1 MISIRDFNGF
11 WRGLQATCFVSISG
25 EDSTE
30 ALTHRPGNHKMQVTL
45 HYKCSQ
51 IKWSLN
57 GPYLT
62 SDGETMPRN
71 PLLILTF
78 IVLFF
83 VSISCSSTE
92 VGANNTSVDSS
103 SGTVAAT
110 LPTTETTVFSEG
122 EAVIETA
129 TEVPNGENLNLTE
142 TPADASSSY
151 PGPTPNSPATPSPA
165 VPLEAY
171 DTANSYPS
179 PSSSAGTEGET
190 EIFIPIAEAA
200 DITPSLQ
207 PTSLPQPTVMP
218 SPVPTIDFGAV
229 RTELEA
235 QGQEIGFVKMGFH
248 VTLPEDREVLDE
260 WMTRLDAAGVPFFLK
275 TVDNAEPLFKAQ
287 ELMRESGVPHVL
299 VYRSTGSVPHYE
311 LAPEAAAQHHWQTQ
325 RDLFPPELDP
335 NLVWIE
341 TLNEPDR
348 TQSEW
353 LAKFALETAR
363 LAMADGYRWAAFG
376 WASGE
381 PEPEHWRG
389 PTMQEFLRLAG
400 ENPDKLAIALHE
412 YSYTKDD
419 IAHEY
424 PYKVGR
430 FQSLFQIMD
439 ELGIPRPTVLITEWG
454 WEHADIPD
462 VDQAIKDLKWASK
475 LYAAYPE
482 VKGAAIWNVGIGCCF
497 GDISEQ
503 VQEIIAPV
511 TDLALQ
517 KYYAVPA
524 EQQPINPA
532 QFEP

>member
-1 MISIRDFNGF
+1 
-11 WRGLQATCFVSISG
+11 
-25 EDSTE
+25 
-30 ALTHRPGNHKMQVTL
+30 
-45 HYKCSQ
+45 
-51 IKWSLN
+51 
-57 GPYLT
+57 
-62 SDGETMPRN
+62 MPRN
-71 PLLILTF
+71 PFVIITF
-78 IVLFF
+78 TALMF
-83 VSISCSSTE
+83 VFNACTSQGEGPDQPALQESPAA
-92 VGANNTSVDSS
+92 VANGSATL
-103 SGTVAAT
+103 AAT
-110 LPTTETTVFSEG
+110 AAELTSPAVEPG
-122 EAVIETA
+122 EISDDQKSVEATPIEAISTA
-129 TEVPNGENLNLTE
+129 TAEESL
-142 TPADASSSY
+142 SSY
-151 PGPTPNSPATPSPA
+151 PGPPTSSPITPSPA
-165 VPLEAY
+165 VNPAGY
-171 DTANSYPS
+171 NTVDSYPAPADS
-179 PSSSAGTEGET
+179 DGTIGEA
-190 EIFIPIAEAA
+190 EIFIPIIEGSSV
-200 DITPSLQ
+200 TPS
-207 PTSLPQPTVMP
+207 PQPTATP
-218 SPVPTIDFGAV
+218 SPIPTVDFGAV
-229 RTELEA
+229 RADLEA

-287 ELMRESGVPHVL
+287 ELMRKSGIPHVL

-311 LAPEAAAQHHWQTQ
+311 LSPEAAALHHWQTQ

-353 LAKFALETAR
+353 LAKFALETAN
-363 LAMADGYRWAAFG
+363 LAMAEGFRWAAFG

-389 PTMQEFLRLAG
+389 PAMQEFLRLAG

-412 YSYTKDD
+412 YSYIKDD

-430 FQSLFQIMD
+430 FQSLLQIVD
-439 ELGIPRPTVLITEWG
+439 ELGIPRPTILITEWG
-454 WEHADIPD
+454 WEHNDIPN
-462 VDQAIKDLKWASK
+462 VDQAMKDLKWASK

-503 VQEIIAPV
+503 VQEIIDPV

-517 KYYAVPA
+517 NYFVIPAGKQAVDTA
-524 EQQPINPA
+524 KFQP
-532 QFEP
+532 